1 MICLPAQMPLLLV
14 GTKEVVHYEKEWL
27 EEAISRAALE
37 AGHEKW
43 WFAEDVAKGM
53 ILYLQ
58 KRFRRNTI
66 TLQELFDKIAKT
78 LTTIG
83 FQDVADKLQPTPPP
97 LRISLIDLA
106 REAGSGYELVFFELL
121 RRQLSDLESIG
132 AGQIDCSGLKRC
144 VKHLRGTKRWSKDC
158 DLLEKEIVEFVQNRS
173 GIKTAT
179 TEFSLM
185 VH

>member
-1 MICLPAQMPLLLV
+1 MPLLMI
-14 GTKEVVHYEKEWL
+14 GSKEVVHYEKEWL
-27 EEAISRAALE
+27 QEAISRAALE
-37 AGHEKW
+37 AGHEGW

-66 TLQELFDKIAKT
+66 TLQELFDKISKT

-83 FQDVADKLQPTPPP
+83 FQDVADKLVPTPPP

-121 RRQLSDLESIG
+121 RQQLLEARNFG
-132 AGQIDCSGLKRC
+132 AEQIHFSELKRC
-144 VKHLRGTKRWSKDC
+144 VKHLRGTKRWGKDC
-158 DLLEKEIVEFVQNRS
+158 DLLEREIVHFVQERADKDVAVS
-173 GIKTAT
+173 QL
-179 TEFSLM
+179 SLVM
-185 VH
+185 Q